1 MAYFSL
7 SIFSAD
13 FCNIGNAIKKAEE
26 CKVNYLHFDVM
37 DGHFVPMLGFG
48 ISALERIKEFTYIPI
63 DVHLMVNNLNK
74 FVKEFSE
81 FHVNSINIHIENN
94 NHKKII
100 NLLKYIKSKSI
111 KPSIAISPDT
121 DILELNKYLDYIDEV
136 LIMSALPGVKNSSFI
151 PAIFERINKANYI
164 ISSNAKDIMIA
175 VDGAL
180 DEYKALK
187 CIENGAKKIIIGR
200 EFFKTLKPL
209 DLVSKISIY
218 N

>member
-13 FCNIGNAIKKAEE
+13 FCNIGNAIRKAEE
-26 CKVNYLHFDVM
+26 CKVNYFHFDVM
-37 DGHFVPMLGFG
+37 DGNFVPMIGFG
-48 ISALERIKEFTYIPI
+48 TSALESIKEFTHIPI
-63 DVHLMVNNLNK
+63 DVHLMTNNLNK

-81 FHVNSINIHIENN
+81 FEINSINIHIENN
-94 NHKKII
+94 NHKGII

-111 KPSIAISPDT
+111 KPSIAISPNT

-136 LIMSALPGVKNSSFI
+136 LIMSALPGVKNSIFI
-151 PAIFERINKANYI
+151 PKIFERVNKASNI
-164 ISSNAKDIMIA
+164 INSNAKNIIIA
-175 VDGAL
+175 VDGNL

-200 EFFKTLKPL
+200 TFFKTLKPFE
-209 DLVSKISIY
+209 LVSKILLT